1 MTTYGP
7 FDNPKYVVTVMVE
20 HGGYGGEAT
29 GAIVSKIYDKLQ
41 ELGYIK

>member
-20 HGGYGGEAT
+20 HGGYGGKQQVQLLVKYM
-29 GAIVSKIYDKLQ
+29 INCKN
-41 ELGYIK
+41 